1 MKARTLA
8 LVVVILALFAASSVC
23 AQTAPLYI
31 RQFGSSDYDYAVKAV
46 ADGDGNV
53 YVAGMTRGAV
63 NTPGQA
69 APNSKSGGSDVFV
82 AKFDPSGA
90 LLWVS
95 QFGSSSDD
103 GIGGIALGSP
113 SGFLTLYVTGWTKG
127 VMPGGQQGWRNA
139 NAGIEGTTDI
149 FVAKIHP
156 ASGTVNWIKQYGTPG
171 DDYANGVATDS
182 SSMIYL
188 AGSTT
193 GTFGSD
199 AVIRSIPEAFLM
211 RLNSEGD
218 WMGWVTQFN
227 VASNPTGTA
236 AYAVAV
242 ESSSSF
248 SNVFVTGLVSG
259 NLQGSLFVAKFSYD
273 FDPLATVT
281 LGGPNRGSDKDQGL
295 AIAVDRSRNV
305 IVAGSTQGTFEGN
318 PSSGAD
324 DIILAKFDRNLALLW
339 THQYGTDGHDTA
351 HGVAVDA
358 EGSIYLSGVTDPSSS
373 GRGLDGQ
380 TPLGG
385 ADIFLSRFAPEDG
398 RRVYTL
404 LAGTAD
410 MDWGY
415 GIALDPTGA
424 VYVAALTAGAM
435 SGPSLGLWDA
445 VLIKYGPDGPVPP
458 PVTDFYINGTVQEL
472 PQGTGLEG
480 VSITVKDE
488 LGQVLGDYTTDSAG
502 RFTSKVPK
510 AGKYFIHK
518 LKIGYRA
525 QVDPDV
531 VEVSQ
536 SVPSVAAAAY
546 MEKIV
551 VPTSMAFRK
560 GYNTVRFEKL
570 PAGDRSVN
578 AVFGPY
584 AGNPFVG
591 LIFSFERPM
600 QFLILAKPRTAGN
613 LKSMEFNRSYLIYTS
628 RAFTLDTTNWVNRES
643 VPPTA
648 LPNAKVRGKI
658 QPF

>member
-1 MKARTLA
+1 MKSRTIVLA
-8 LVVVILALFAASSVC
+8 VVLLALFAVSSAP

-31 RQFGSSDYDYAVKAV
+31 KQFGSDNYDYAMKTVT
-46 ADGDGNV
+46 DSDGNV
-53 YVAGMTRGAV
+53 YVAGMTMGAFSAPPPATP
-63 NTPGQA
+63 NT
-69 APNSKSGGSDVFV
+69 NSGSTDIFV
-82 AKFDPSGA
+82 AKFDPSGT

-95 QFGSSSDD
+95 QFGSSTEDN
-103 GIGGIALGSP
+103 IGGIALGSP

-127 VMPGGQQGWRNA
+127 VMPGGTQGWRNA
-139 NAGIEGTTDI
+139 NAGTEGTTDI

-171 DDYANGVATDS
+171 NDFANGIATDL

-193 GTFGSD
+193 GTFGSAD
-199 AVIRSIPEAFLM
+199 TRSTPEAFLM
-211 RLNSEGD
+211 RLNADGD
-218 WMGWVTQFN
+218 RMGWAYQFN

-242 ESSSSF
+242 ESASSF

-273 FDPLATVT
+273 FELLATVT

-305 IVAGSTQGTFEGN
+305 IVAGSTQGNFEGST
-318 PSSGAD
+318 SSGAD

-339 THQYGTDGHDTA
+339 THQYGTEGHETA

-358 EGSIYLSGVTDPSSS
+358 EGSIYVTGVTEASAS

-385 ADIFLSRFAPEDG
+385 SDIFLSRLAPEDG
-398 RRVYTL
+398 RRVYTRL
-404 LAGTAD
+404 IGTAAL
-410 MDWGY
+410 DWGY
-415 GIALDPTGA
+415 GITLDSAGA
-424 VYVAALTAGAM
+424 IYVAALTAGAL
-435 SGPSLGLWDA
+435 GTQPLGLWDA
-445 VLIKYGPDGPVPP
+445 VLIKFGPDGPVPR
-458 PVTDFYINGTVQEL
+458 PVTEFFINGTVQEL
-472 PQGTGLEG
+472 PLGSGLEG

-502 RFTSKVPK
+502 RFASKVTK
-510 AGKYFIHK
+510 AGRYFIHK
-518 LKIGYRA
+518 LKLGYRA

-531 VEVSQ
+531 VEVTQ
-536 SVPSVAAAAY
+536 SVPSAAPVAY
-546 MEKIV
+546 MEKVV
-551 VPTSMAFRK
+551 VPTSIAFRK

-570 PAGDRSVN
+570 PTGDRSVD

-584 AGNPFVG
+584 AGNPHVG
-591 LIFSFERPM
+591 LIFSFDKPM

-613 LKSMEFNRSYLIYTS
+613 LRTMEFNRSYMIYTS
-628 RAFTLDTTNWVNRES
+628 RAFTIDTTSWVSQET
-643 VPPTA
+643 VPATA
-648 LPNAKVRGKI
+648 LPKTRYRGTS
-658 QPF
+658 QH

>member
-1 MKARTLA
+1 MKSRTIVLA
-8 LVVVILALFAASSVC
+8 VVLLALFAVSSAF

-31 RQFGSSDYDYAVKAV
+31 KQFGSDNYDYAMKTVT
-46 ADGDGNV
+46 DSDGNV
-53 YVAGMTRGAV
+53 YVAGMTMGAFSAPPPATP
-63 NTPGQA
+63 NT
-69 APNSKSGGSDVFV
+69 NSGSTDIFV
-82 AKFDPSGA
+82 AKFDPSGT

-95 QFGSSSDD
+95 QFGSSTEDN
-103 GIGGIALGSP
+103 IGGIALGSP

-127 VMPGGQQGWRNA
+127 VMPGGTQGWRNS

-171 DDYANGVATDS
+171 NDFANGIATDL

-193 GTFGSD
+193 GTFGSAD
-199 AVIRSIPEAFLM
+199 TRSTPEAFLM
-211 RLNSEGD
+211 RLNADGD
-218 WMGWVTQFN
+218 RMGWAYQFN

-242 ESSSSF
+242 ESPSSF

-273 FDPLATVT
+273 FEPLATVT

-295 AIAVDRSRNV
+295 AIAVDRNRNV
-305 IVAGSTQGTFEGN
+305 IVAGSTQGNFEGN
-318 PSSGAD
+318 TSSGAD

-339 THQYGTDGHDTA
+339 THQYGTEGHETA

-358 EGSIYLSGVTDPSSS
+358 EGSIYVTGVTETSAS
-373 GRGLDGQ
+373 GRGLDGR
-380 TPLGG
+380 TSLGG
-385 ADIFLSRFAPEDG
+385 SDIFLSRLAPEDG
-398 RRVYTL
+398 RRVYTRL
-404 LAGTAD
+404 IGTAD
-410 MDWGY
+410 LDWGY
-415 GIALDPTGA
+415 GITLDSAGA
-424 VYVAALTAGAM
+424 IYVAALTAGALDTQ
-435 SGPSLGLWDA
+435 PLGLWDA
-445 VLIKYGPDGPVPP
+445 VLIKFGPDGPVPR
-458 PVTDFYINGTVQEL
+458 PVTEFFINGTVQEL
-472 PQGTGLEG
+472 PLGSGLEG

-502 RFTSKVPK
+502 RFASKVTK
-510 AGKYFIHK
+510 AGRYFIHK
-518 LKIGYRA
+518 LKLGYRA

-531 VEVSQ
+531 VEVSP
-536 SVPSVAAAAY
+536 SVPSAAPVAY
-546 MEKIV
+546 MEKVV

-570 PAGDRSVN
+570 PAGDRSVD

-584 AGNPFVG
+584 AGNPHVG
-591 LIFSFERPM
+591 LIFSFDRPM

-613 LKSMEFNRSYLIYTS
+613 LRTMEFNRSYMIYTS
-628 RAFTLDTTNWVNRES
+628 RAFSIDTTSWVSRETL
-643 VPPTA
+643 PAAA
-648 LPNAKVRGKI
+648 LPKNRYRDRA
-658 QPF
+658 PH

>member
-1 MKARTLA
+1 MKTRTIVLAVVLLA
-8 LVVVILALFAASSVC
+8 LLAASSAL
-23 AQTAPLYI
+23 AQTAPLYTK
-31 RQFGSSDYDYAVKAV
+31 QFGSDNYDYAMKTVT
-46 ADGDGNV
+46 DSEGNV
-53 YVAGMTRGAV
+53 YVAGMTMGAFSAPAPATP
-63 NTPGQA
+63 NT
-69 APNSKSGGSDVFV
+69 NSGSTDIFV
-82 AKFDPSGA
+82 AKFDPAGT

-95 QFGSSSDD
+95 QFGSSAEDN
-103 GIGGIALGSP
+103 IGGVALGSP

-127 VMPGGQQGWRNA
+127 AMPGGMQGWRNA
-139 NAGIEGTTDI
+139 NAGAEGTTDI

-156 ASGTVNWIKQYGTPG
+156 ASGTVNWIKQHGTPG
-171 DDYANGVATDS
+171 NDYANGIATDA

-193 GTFGSD
+193 GTFGSS
-199 AVIRSIPEAFLM
+199 AVTRSTPEAFLM
-211 RLNSEGD
+211 RLSSEGD
-218 WMGWVTQFN
+218 WMNWVTQFN

-242 ESSSSF
+242 ESPNSF

-273 FDPLATVT
+273 FEPLATVT

-305 IVAGSTQGTFEGN
+305 IVAGSTQGNFEGN
-318 PSSGAD
+318 TSSGAD

-358 EGSIYLSGVTDPSSS
+358 EGSIYVTGVTEPSAS

-380 TPLGG
+380 TPLGR
-385 ADIFLSRFAPEDG
+385 ADIFLSRLAPEDG
-398 RRVYTL
+398 RRVYTRL
-404 LAGTAD
+404 TGTAD
-410 MDWGY
+410 LDWGY

-445 VLIKYGPDGPVPP
+445 VLIKYGPDGAVPR
-458 PVTDFYINGTVQEL
+458 PVTEFFINGTVQEL
-472 PQGTGLEG
+472 PQGAGLEG

-502 RFTSKVPK
+502 RFASQVSK

-531 VEVSQ
+531 VEVSEAAPAA
-536 SVPSVAAAAY
+536 VPVSY

-551 VPTSMAFRK
+551 VPTSIAFRK
-560 GYNTVRFEKL
+560 GYNTVRFDKL

-584 AGNPFVG
+584 AGNPYVG
-591 LIFSFERPM
+591 LIFSFDRPM
-600 QFLILAKPRTAGN
+600 QFLILAKPKTAGN
-613 LKSMEFNRSYLIYTS
+613 LKTIEFGRSYMIYTS
-628 RAFTLDTTNWVNRES
+628 RAFTLDTTNWVSRPT
-643 VPPTA
+643 VPSTV
-648 LPNAKVRGKI
+648 LPGAKVRGKI
-658 QPF
+658 QPH